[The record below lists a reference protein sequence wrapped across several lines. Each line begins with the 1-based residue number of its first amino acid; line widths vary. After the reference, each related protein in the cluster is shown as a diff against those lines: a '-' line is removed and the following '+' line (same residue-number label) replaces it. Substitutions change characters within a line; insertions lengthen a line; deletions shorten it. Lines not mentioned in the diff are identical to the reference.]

1 MKDVGTGWW
10 QRCRSMS
17 DAEEAVYEHPT
28 ASDTIIEDATQRLF
42 ASFSMLATWLFS
54 SSKHVSF
61 SMLVCK
67 HVNTLLGVIP
77 QLGALQNPDAPL
89 AKWDSTP
96 IGSFCPSIVKQQIL
110 PWGNCGC
117 KSLNIRDLLPQ
128 EPRPW
133 SNLLLHCRGLY
144 YLVHWG

>member
-1 MKDVGTGWW
+1 
-10 QRCRSMS
+10 MS

-28 ASDTIIEDATQRLF
+28 ASDTIIEDATRCLLHL
-42 ASFSMLATWLFS
+42 ACWLLATWLFS

-67 HVNTLLGVIP
+67 HVNTLLGVYNP
-77 QLGALQNPDAPL
+77 QLGALQKPDAPL

-110 PWGNCGC
+110 P
-117 KSLNIRDLLPQ
+117 
-128 EPRPW
+128 
-133 SNLLLHCRGLY
+133 
-144 YLVHWG
+144 